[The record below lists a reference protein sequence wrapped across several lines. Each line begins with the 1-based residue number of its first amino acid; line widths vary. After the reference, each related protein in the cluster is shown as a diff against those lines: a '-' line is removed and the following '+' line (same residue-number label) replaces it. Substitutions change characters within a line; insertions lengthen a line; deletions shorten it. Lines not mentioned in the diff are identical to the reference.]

1 MKFSRLIGKAKKLV
15 DSHEQ
20 GHPVESAKL
29 SKLQRLLGEKISR
42 YQAKLEETD
51 DPKKRKKLQ
60 TRLKV
65 VNAQL
70 KKSKQLPTRG

>member
-1 MKFSRLIGKAKKLV
+1 MKFSRLIGKAEKIV
-15 DSHEQ
+15 NSHEQ
-20 GHPVESAKL
+20 GHPVEPAKL
-29 SKLQRLLGEKISR
+29 NKLQRLLGEKISR

-51 DPKKRKKLQ
+51 DPQKREKLQ

-70 KKSKQLPTRG
+70 KKSKKLSTR

>member
-1 MKFSRLIGKAKKLV
+1 MKFRKLIGKAEKIV

-20 GHPVESAKL
+20 GHPVENEDLAR
-29 SKLQRLLGEKISR
+29 LQHLLAEKISR
-42 YQAKLEETD
+42 YEARLKTIED
-51 DPKKRKKLQ
+51 SKKREKLQ

-70 KKSKQLPTRG
+70 KKSEKLSSR

>member
-1 MKFSRLIGKAKKLV
+1 MKFSRLIGKSEKIV

-42 YQAKLEETD
+42 YQAKLEEMD

-70 KKSKQLPTRG
+70 KKSKQLSAR

>member
-1 MKFSRLIGKAKKLV
+1 MKFSRLIGKAEKIV
-15 DSHEQ
+15 DNHAQ

-29 SKLQRLLGEKISR
+29 SKLQRLLGEKIAR
-42 YQAKLEETD
+42 YQEKLDVTE
-51 DPKKRKKLQ
+51 DPQKREKLQ

-70 KKSKQLPTRG
+70 QKSRQLSTR

>member
-1 MKFSRLIGKAKKLV
+1 MKFSRLIGKAEKIV
-15 DSHEQ
+15 DSHGQ

-42 YQAKLEETD
+42 YQAKLEEMD

-65 VNAQL
+65 VKAQL
-70 KKSKQLPTRG
+70 KKSKKLSTR

>member
-1 MKFSRLIGKAKKLV
+1 MKFSRLIGKAEKIV
-15 DSHEQ
+15 DNHAQ

-29 SKLQRLLGEKISR
+29 SELQRLLGEKIAR
-42 YQAKLEETD
+42 YQEKLDATE
-51 DPKKRKKLQ
+51 DPQKREKLQ

-70 KKSKQLPTRG
+70 QKSRQLSTR

>member
-1 MKFSRLIGKAKKLV
+1 MKFSRLIGKAEKIV

-51 DPKKRKKLQ
+51 DPQKREKLQ

-70 KKSKQLPTRG
+70 KKSKKLSTR

>member
-1 MKFSRLIGKAKKLV
+1 MKFSKLIGKVKKIV

-20 GHPVESAKL
+20 GDSVESAKL

-42 YQAKLEETD
+42 YREKLDATE
-51 DPKKRKKLQ
+51 DPQKRDKLQ

-70 KKSKQLPTRG
+70 RKSKQLSSR

>member
-1 MKFSRLIGKAKKLV
+1 MKFSRLIGKAEKIV

-20 GHPVESAKL
+20 GHPVKSAKL

-42 YQAKLEETD
+42 YQAKLEEMD
-51 DPKKRKKLQ
+51 DPKKREKLK

-70 KKSKQLPTRG
+70 KKSKKLSTR

>member
-15 DSHEQ
+15 DSHKQ

-29 SKLQRLLGEKISR
+29 GKLQRLLGEKKSR

-51 DPKKRKKLQ
+51 DPKKREKLQ

-65 VNAQL
+65 VSAQL